1 MALLHFQD
9 HSVQTGIA
17 DNHGQLTTLL
27 HALLCAMQLP
37 LGGVYKEPG
46 YFGSTTALGKSSPVT
61 INATLPGTLLPL
73 SPAICCSRHRQSIYK
88 LPLDAAKLCFEW
100 HVEPTRKQHASC
112 PHSMLH

>member
-1 MALLHFQD
+1 MALLQIQQ
-9 HSVQTGIA
+9 HSIQTGIGNN
-17 DNHGQLTTLL
+17 DGQLTTYL

-73 SPAICCSRHRQSIYK
+73 SAATCCSCHK
-88 LPLDAAKLCFEW
+88 
-100 HVEPTRKQHASC
+100 
-112 PHSMLH
+112 